1 MDVIDDE
8 DWVVPEE
15 QKPFF
20 GDVPG
25 NEINGLGEQAFRRP
39 AIIYWPNGPTDTIPW
54 GGLIDFYRARVARLA
69 PAVLEMFT
77 DWANR
82 APPELDP
89 VTPEPIDDMPE
100 NWTAKAKAF
109 ALANDAALVGVAR
122 LDPGWFFD
130 DAESPDL
137 PWVVMIGVPMDYQR
151 FSQVPPTAE
160 NHVSA
165 VEVGAIYNQVDR
177 AAGKLANWIRSQGWR
192 AENQGGPQSGAM
204 QLIPAAIEAG
214 LGELGKHGSLIN
226 RDYGAIVRLSA
237 VRTDLPLVADRRD
250 DFGVDDFC
258 THCQLCTRACPPDAI
273 FEDKQWVRGT
283 KKWYVNFDKCIPY
296 FTEAFA
302 CGICLAVCPW
312 SLPDVAPRLA
322 AKLTRRRTAMSE

>member
-177 AAGKLANWIRSQGWR
+177 AAGKARQLDTQPGLA
-192 AENQGGPQSGAM
+192 
-204 QLIPAAIEAG
+204 
-214 LGELGKHGSLIN
+214 
-226 RDYGAIVRLSA
+226 
-237 VRTDLPLVADRRD
+237 
-250 DFGVDDFC
+250 C
-258 THCQLCTRACPPDAI
+258 
-273 FEDKQWVRGT
+273 
-283 KKWYVNFDKCIPY
+283 
-296 FTEAFA
+296 
-302 CGICLAVCPW
+302 
-312 SLPDVAPRLA
+312 
-322 AKLTRRRTAMSE
+322 